1 MGDKPTA
8 PRVTTTERLADLKR
22 HQIAIPIVVGLT
34 LALVAA
40 YWGWTQVTQRQDF
53 YGALYRNGV
62 PTTGVVLQTDPQNHN
77 LVEYSYQVGSA
88 TYTAWSNAD
97 GPDGAAEQLR
107 VGQSIRIVYD
117 RLHPTVSCDCV
128 PTAVDAFS
136 GSTIVIQLMLVLA
149 ILVAVPIV
157 IAVSGGWQPEVT
169 ATGLWW
175 YRRSVK

>member
-1 MGDKPTA
+1 MRDKPTN
-8 PRVTTTERLADLKR
+8 PRVPTKERIALLR
-22 HQIAIPIVVGLT
+22 PHQIAIPLVVGMT
-34 LALVAA
+34 LAVIAA
-40 YWGWTQVTQRQDF
+40 YWGWNQVTQRQDF
-53 YGALYRNGV
+53 YGALYRNVV

-88 TYTAWSNAD
+88 TYTDWSNAD

-128 PTAVDAFS
+128 PTATSAFS
-136 GSTIVIQLMLVLA
+136 GSTISVQIMLVLL
-149 ILVAVPIV
+149 ILVAIPIA
-157 IAVSGGWQPEVT
+157 IGFSGGWQPEVT

-175 YRRSVK
+175 YRRGVK